1 MKTKYLKAMMC
12 KITCRCILD
21 NLSFFL
27 NDILFASVLPDLT
40 IPVHIDDDIEK
51 VKATNNVDFS
61 RCRRKRAKNDPY
73 IRAYADMNLPA
84 PVKYCED
91 FMRSTN
97 HFISLD
103 VL

>member
-1 MKTKYLKAMMC
+1 MQLYVKIFVLIFTRQESIKAEQ
-12 KITCRCILD
+12 RNNYD
-21 NLSFFL
+21 
-27 NDILFASVLPDLT
+27 A
-40 IPVHIDDDIEK
+40 DIEK
-51 VKATNNVDFS
+51 LKASDNVDFS